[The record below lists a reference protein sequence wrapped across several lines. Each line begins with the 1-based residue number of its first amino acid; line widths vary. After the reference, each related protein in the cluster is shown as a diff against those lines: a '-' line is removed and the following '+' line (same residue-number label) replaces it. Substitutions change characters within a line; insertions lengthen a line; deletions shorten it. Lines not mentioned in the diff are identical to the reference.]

1 VFCSEWS
8 KMRVERSWGRLNG
21 FHTDRANEK
30 DKVKSPTLQ
39 NRGQGTQIRR
49 TIVVWATRPSKHAE
63 G

>member
-1 VFCSEWS
+1 
-8 KMRVERSWGRLNG
+8 MRVERSWGRLNG